1 MKRLFWITVLGACVS
16 ATASAQEITYGPE
29 AGVNLSNVSGDMPNT
44 DMKLGIKAGAVVN
57 IPAGGGFY
65 LQPGLFFS
73 QKGYQSAILGID
85 TRFNLNYVE
94 LPVNI
99 LYMFDLGNAGAIFA
113 SAGMYAALAVNG
125 TIKIEDVSKDIDFG
139 SDGDEKKRFDY
150 GANFGI
156 GYETRW
162 GIYLRGQ
169 YGLGLANVTADDDFS
184 MKNNGIQITLGYL
197 FGNR

>member
-1 MKRLFWITVLGACVS
+1 MVWKLSLFFKITFMKRLFWITVLGACVS

-85 TRFNLNYVE
+85 
-94 LPVNI
+94 
-99 LYMFDLGNAGAIFA
+99 
-113 SAGMYAALAVNG
+113 GM
-125 TIKIEDVSKDIDFG
+125 
-139 SDGDEKKRFDY
+139 
-150 GANFGI
+150 
-156 GYETRW
+156 
-162 GIYLRGQ
+162 
-169 YGLGLANVTADDDFS
+169 
-184 MKNNGIQITLGYL
+184 
-197 FGNR
+197 